1 MITFIVIAAAM
12 GLAVA
17 ALLAVPLLSPR
28 PVAPR
33 SPWTALAVLVVLL
46 GGAGGLYATFSNWH
60 WSGAQAE
67 AGTGSPESMVGTLAR
82 RLASNP
88 DDLNGWLLLGRSY
101 SVLAEQQP
109 SMAPLAV
116 RAYEHANQLAN
127 GQNVDALLGLAEA
140 LVSQDASQ
148 LAGRAGDLVE
158 KALTLA
164 PQSPKALFYGAAAAI
179 QRKQLPLARQRFVT
193 LLAENPPENVRPIIQ
208 QQINAID
215 QALAAAGEPAAPG
228 AAPVTGTSAAAPS
241 GQPARVRITIKLAPK
256 VNAGVKSDAPLFVFV
271 RDPRAGGAP
280 LAVKRLQAQFPQ
292 TVELS
297 SADAMLAGHGI
308 QVGQDVEIVA
318 RLSSSGGPLAR
329 TGDPFGSV
337 AYHVAATGAVSIVID
352 RLTP

>member
-60 WSGAQAE
+60 WSGAE
-67 AGTGSPESMVGTLAR
+67 AAAAAGSPETMVGTLAR
-82 RLASNP
+82 RLAKNP

-116 RAYEHANQLAN
+116 RAYDHANQLAK
-127 GQNVDALLGLAEA
+127 GENVDALLGLAEA
-140 LVSQDASQ
+140 LVSQDAAL

-158 KALTLA
+158 KALVLA

-179 QRKQLPLARQRFVT
+179 QRKQLPLARQRFVA

-215 QALAAAGEPAAPG
+215 QAAGAAAPAPDQGSVAATQPEAAAPG
-228 AAPVTGTSAAAPS
+228 GATAL
-241 GQPARVRITIKLAPK
+241 VRITIKLAPTLK
-256 VNAGVKSDAPLFVFV
+256 AGEKADAPLFVFV
-271 RDPRAGGAP
+271 RDPRGAGPP
-280 LAVKRLQAQFPQ
+280 LAVKRLEAHFPQ

-297 SADAMLAGHGI
+297 SADAMLAGHGM

-329 TGDPFGSV
+329 TGDPFGSA

>member
-1 MITFIVIAAAM
+1 MITFMVIAAAM
-12 GLAVA
+12 GLAVTG
-17 ALLAVPLLSPR
+17 LLAVPLLSPR
-28 PVAPR
+28 PLAPR
-33 SPWTALAVLVVLL
+33 SPWAALAVLVVLL

-60 WSGAQAE
+60 WSGDQA
-67 AGTGSPESMVGTLAR
+67 ATAAGSPESMVGTLAR
-82 RLASNP
+82 RLARNP

-116 RAYEHANQLAN
+116 RAYDHANQLAK

-158 KALTLA
+158 KALSLA

-208 QQINAID
+208 QQINSID
-215 QALAAAGEPAAPG
+215 QAMG
-228 AAPVTGTSAAAPS
+228 ATAAAPDQGS
-241 GQPARVRITIKLAPK
+241 VSAAGPAAGTATGTAARVRITIKLQPTL
-256 VNAGVKSDAPLFVFV
+256 NAGGKADAPLFVFV
-271 RDPRAGGAP
+271 RDPRAAGPP
-280 LAVKRLQAQFPQ
+280 LAVKRLEAHFPQ

-297 SADAMLAGHGI
+297 SADAMLAGHGM

-337 AYHVAATGAVSIVID
+337 AYHVAATGAVSILID

>member
-1 MITFIVIAAAM
+1 MITFIAIAAAM
-12 GLAVA
+12 GLALS
-17 ALLAVPLLSPR
+17 ALMSIPLLSPR
-28 PVAPR
+28 PVAPA

-46 GGAGGLYATFSNWH
+46 GGAGALYATFSNWQ
-60 WSGAQAE
+60 WSQPKTVAAD
-67 AGTGSPESMVGTLAR
+67 GSPQEMVGTLAR
-82 RLASNP
+82 RLASHP

-101 SVLAEQQP
+101 SVLQE
-109 SMAPLAV
+109 MPLAV
-116 RAYEHANQLAN
+116 RAYEHANQL
-127 GQNVDALLGLAEA
+127 GKGENVDALLGLAEA
-140 LVSQDASQ
+140 LVTQDDTQ
-148 LAGRAGDLVE
+148 LAGRAGDLVD

-193 LLAENPPENVRPIIQ
+193 LLAENPPDNIRPIIQ

-215 QALAAAGEPAAPG
+215 QALGATGQPADQAPAAAGTAAAPG
-228 AAPVTGTSAAAPS
+228 GE
-241 GQPARVRITIKLAPK
+241 PARVRITIKLAPT
-256 VNAGVKSDAPLFVFV
+256 VGSDAKPDTPLFVFV

-280 LAVKRLQAQFPQ
+280 LAVKRLQAHFPQ

-297 SADAMLAGHGI
+297 SADAMLAGHGM

-337 AYHVAATGAVSIVID
+337 AYHVGAAGTVSILID